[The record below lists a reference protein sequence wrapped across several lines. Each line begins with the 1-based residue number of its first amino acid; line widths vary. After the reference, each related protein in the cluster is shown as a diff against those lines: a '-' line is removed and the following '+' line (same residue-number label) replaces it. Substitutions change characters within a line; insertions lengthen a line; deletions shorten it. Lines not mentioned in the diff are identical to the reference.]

1 MSPAPRSQ
9 RHPRLALLG
18 DGSMAGQHAAVLA
31 ELGCPVHVVF
41 GPKPDQVRGFAD
53 RHHIERWTTSLDE
66 VIGDAQV
73 DAVIIASP
81 NDQHANQASAAA
93 TGGKH
98 VLCEVPLATSLPDA
112 AAVVDSAAAAGVAAM
127 VCQTQRYI
135 PAVTRLRRMRESG
148 QLDPLQVVSITGLRR
163 RRAENI
169 GWHGAPRDWIDS
181 LIWHHGSHAVDTALW
196 LLADSVERVRAG
208 AARPDPGDGRPLDVS
223 ICLETRS
230 GRLATLTLSY
240 SARPAV
246 NELLVIAE
254 EGTQWVSNGVWRDDP
269 VVAAPA
275 DPAAAH
281 QAFRAALTAQ
291 DRSFIEAARGQGVP
305 VPAPADLL
313 PMFELLA
320 DVERQVESRL
330 SSLQGAIGH
339 SASGTAGQRQGES

>member
-112 AAVVDSAAAAGVAAM
+112 AAVVDSA
-127 VCQTQRYI
+127 
-135 PAVTRLRRMRESG
+135 
-148 QLDPLQVVSITGLRR
+148 GLVKVLI
-163 RRAENI
+163 RAD
-169 GWHGAPRDWIDS
+169 GAPK
-181 LIWHHGSHAVDTALW
+181 
-196 LLADSVERVRAG
+196 
-208 AARPDPGDGRPLDVS
+208 PP
-223 ICLETRS
+223 
-230 GRLATLTLSY
+230 
-240 SARPAV
+240 
-246 NELLVIAE
+246 
-254 EGTQWVSNGVWRDDP
+254 
-269 VVAAPA
+269 VAAPMKA
-275 DPAAAH
+275 AAAAAFDQPGSQMEPRSKTDPAFAAQLLAH
-281 QAFRAALTAQ
+281 KDIYNDHPGSLPLHRDGKLIGGLAVADVPHEMADTCARAAV
-291 DRSFIEAARGQGVP
+291 AAAWTGN
-305 VPAPADLL
+305 
-313 PMFELLA
+313 
-320 DVERQVESRL
+320 
-330 SSLQGAIGH
+330 
-339 SASGTAGQRQGES
+339 